1 LKNELD
7 GKRLRGYS
15 KNAINGRLF
24 IKFISL
30 ILYSALGNKMR
41 EKDFFKHYTLREIMY
56 ELKKLRI
63 IEMDN
68 GKLYLT
74 EISKRQRELF
84 NKFEV
89 EIPSVET

>member
-1 LKNELD
+1 
-7 GKRLRGYS
+7 
-15 KNAINGRLF
+15 
-24 IKFISL
+24 
-30 ILYSALGNKMR
+30 
-41 EKDFFKHYTLREIMY
+41 
-56 ELKKLRI
+56 
-63 IEMDN
+63 MDN